1 MICWEIP
8 GGENMTFDETDFAK
22 RVPKKILDRTKENM
36 EVYNMGLYDSFK
48 EAVREFSK
56 TGTKLW
62 KAWYYDDF
70 REYIPCIY
78 NSEYLNFKKYPL
90 KYKDK

>member
-1 MICWEIP
+1 VIL
-8 GGENMTFDETDFAK
+8 GGKNMTFDETDFAK

-36 EVYNMGLYDSFK
+36 EVYNIGLYDSFK
-48 EAVREFSK
+48 EAVRELSK
-56 TGTKLW
+56 PGTKLW

-70 REYIPCIY
+70 REYIPCVYI
-78 NSEYLNFKKYPL
+78 SKYLNFKKYPL

>member
-8 GGENMTFDETDFAK
+8 RGENMTFDETDFAK

-48 EAVREFSK
+48 EAVRELSK

-70 REYIPCIY
+70 REYIPCVY
-78 NSEYLNFKKYPL
+78 NQKYLDFEKYPL
-90 KYKDK
+90 KYKEK

>member
-1 MICWEIP
+1 
-8 GGENMTFDETDFAK
+8 
-22 RVPKKILDRTKENM
+22 
-36 EVYNMGLYDSFK
+36 MGLYDSFK

>member
-1 MICWEIP
+1 
-8 GGENMTFDETDFAK
+8 MTFDETDFAK
-22 RVPKKILDRTKENM
+22 RVPKKILNRTRENM
-36 EVYNMGLYDSFK
+36 EVYSMGLYDSFK

-56 TGTKLW
+56 PGTKLW

-70 REYIPCIY
+70 REYITCVYI
-78 NSEYLNFKKYPL
+78 SKYLNFKKYPL

>member
-1 MICWEIP
+1 
-8 GGENMTFDETDFAK
+8 MTFDETDFAK

-70 REYIPCIY
+70 REYVPCIY
-78 NSEYLNFKKYPL
+78 CPEYLDLSKYPL
-90 KYKDK
+90 KYKGK